1 MNEFYHTPPVLRR
14 QVAITYGINRIPV
27 YIDRERERE
36 KELDFDDDPVIY
48 RSQLVVCFSSRS
60 RLEVV
65 LSELLSLFLYTSG
78 DSVSDSDSEFEYD
91 VDGVLDF

>member
-1 MNEFYHTPPVLRR
+1 MNQIYQNYQTPPVLRR

-27 YIDRERERE
+27 YTDLEFE
-36 KELDFDDDPVIY
+36 FDDNPVIY
-48 RSQLVVCFSSRS
+48 RSQLVVRFSPGS

-65 LSELLSLFLYTSG
+65 LLELLSLYQSG
-78 DSVSDSDSEFEYD
+78 DLFSDSDSEYEYD

>member
-1 MNEFYHTPPVLRR
+1 MNQIYQNYQTPPVLRR

-27 YIDRERERE
+27 YKDLEFEFE
-36 KELDFDDDPVIY
+36 FDDNPVIY
-48 RSQLVVCFSSRS
+48 RSQLVVRFSPGS

-78 DSVSDSDSEFEYD
+78 DLFSDSDSEYEYD